1 MSKMKS
7 QVNNV
12 LDLWANGATIARI
25 SKATGLTPDMVEYVI
40 NEFGK
45 DDVAISLL
53 MEG

>member
-12 LDLWANGATIARI
+12 LDLWAMGATIARI
-25 SKATGLTPDMVEYVI
+25 SKTTGLTPDMVEYVI

-53 MEG
+53 MEA